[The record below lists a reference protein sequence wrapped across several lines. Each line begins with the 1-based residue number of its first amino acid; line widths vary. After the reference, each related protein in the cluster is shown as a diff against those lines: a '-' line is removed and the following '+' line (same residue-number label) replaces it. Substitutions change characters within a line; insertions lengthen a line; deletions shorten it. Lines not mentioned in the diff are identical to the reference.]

1 MKQILRNQNHA
12 DISVMAASRKQ
23 VTHLLGID
31 VVQQI
36 VYDHEAR
43 FATTTTEI
51 LRYAL
56 VICGV

>member
-23 VTHLLGID
+23 FAHLLGID

-36 VYDHEAR
+36 D
-43 FATTTTEI
+43 
-51 LRYAL
+51 
-56 VICGV
+56 